1 MKQHKTTIE
10 SPASDKGLY
19 DKGNADQMPLKNY
32 PYSSTLPSGKKT
44 TIEGPC
50 TEKAPGAYHK

>member
-1 MKQHKTTIE
+1 MSQKKTTVD
-10 SPASDKGLY
+10 SPASDSKLY

-32 PYSSTLPSGKKT
+32 PYSSTLPTGKKT

-50 TEKAPGAYHK
+50 TEKCPEGYTK